1 MKGEEGRRAKNS
13 WKMEGKGR
21 TFLGGHGA
29 LAAALSQGSL
39 NIIRATIVKVRDG
52 LLDLWLLHGAKRMPR
67 KST

>member
-1 MKGEEGRRAKNS
+1 MDEGRGRRAKNS
-13 WKMEGKGR
+13 WRREGGR
-21 TFLGGHGA
+21 TFLGLGHGA